1 MDTLNLKITITKM
14 KNSTDGIDRTL
25 ARAKGKTIKLEDR
38 VFKNNQTETQRKK
51 KQASK
56 TEAQNRP
63 QETRTCTEWPTI
75 FVSLESQKEKREQE
89 NGTETIF
96 KETTAEHFPN

>member
-38 VFKNNQTETQRKK
+38 VFKNNQTET
-51 KQASK
+51 
-56 TEAQNRP
+56 
-63 QETRTCTEWPTI
+63 
-75 FVSLESQKEKREQE
+75 
-89 NGTETIF
+89 
-96 KETTAEHFPN
+96 